1 MVKTRPPIPERIMV
15 SYTKLEMDTLRN
27 LAHHYQASV
36 SWVIRQITIGK
47 LSALNPEEVKLNG
60 T

>member
-1 MVKTRPPIPERIMV
+1 MGRKSKTPARTMV
-15 SYTKLEMDTLRN
+15 SFTNKELETLEI

-60 T
+60 A